1 MAKWLLKER
10 RKKTE
15 KFIVIRNKEN
25 GHFLQEYENNNRA
38 LAYSSKWTD
47 DLRDAA
53 NNSVESIE
61 KQGDRMYKVAEAFEG
76 ELLEVTATYELKT
89 LDGKEPKDL
98 TEEIKEAKR
107 KHFENFLRG
116 LLSDNDEED

>member
-1 MAKWLLKER
+1 M
-10 RKKTE
+10 KKTE

-89 LDGKEPKDL
+89 LDGEEPKDL
-98 TEEIKEAKR
+98 TEEIEEAKR
-107 KHFENFLRG
+107 QHFENFLRE
-116 LLSDNDEED
+116 LLSDNDEEE

>member
-1 MAKWLLKER
+1 M
-10 RKKTE
+10 KKTE

-47 DLRDAA
+47 NLGDAA

-98 TEEIKEAKR
+98 TDEIEEAKR

-116 LLSDNDEED
+116 LLADDEED

>member
-1 MAKWLLKER
+1 M
-10 RKKTE
+10 KKTE

-38 LAYSSKWTD
+38 FAYSSKWTD

-76 ELLEVTATYELKT
+76 ELIEVTATYELKT
-89 LDGKEPKDL
+89 LDGEEPKDL
-98 TEEIKEAKR
+98 TEEIEDAKR

-116 LLSDNDEED
+116 LLESNFSEDDEDDEED

>member
-1 MAKWLLKER
+1 M
-10 RKKTE
+10 KKTE
-15 KFIVIRNKEN
+15 KFIVIRSKEN
-25 GHFLQEYENNNRA
+25 GYFLQEYESNNRA
-38 LAYSSKWTD
+38 LAYSANWTN

-89 LDGKEPKDL
+89 LDGKEPEDL
-98 TEEIKEAKR
+98 TEKIGKAKR
-107 KHFENFLRG
+107 KSLENLFRG
-116 LLSDNDEED
+116 LLENSLDEDDEDDEED

>member
-1 MAKWLLKER
+1 M
-10 RKKTE
+10 KKTE
-15 KFIVIRNKEN
+15 KFIIIRNKET
-25 GHFLQEYENNNRA
+25 GLFLQEYKNNNRA
-38 LAYSSKWTD
+38 LAYNSQWTD

-76 ELLEVTATYELKT
+76 ELIEVTATYELKT
-89 LDGKEPKDL
+89 LDGKEPEDL
-98 TEEIKEAKR
+98 TEKIEEAKR

-116 LLSDNDEED
+116 FLSDNEEED

>member
-1 MAKWLLKER
+1 M
-10 RKKTE
+10 KKTE
-15 KFIVIRNKEN
+15 KFIVIRSKEN
-25 GHFLQEYENNNRA
+25 GYFLQEYGSNNRA
-38 LAYSSKWTD
+38 LAYSANWTD

-89 LDGKEPKDL
+89 LDGEEPKDL
-98 TEEIKEAKR
+98 TDEIESAKR

-116 LLSDNDEED
+116 LLGDNDEEEE

>member
-1 MAKWLLKER
+1 M
-10 RKKTE
+10 KKTE
-15 KFIVIRNKEN
+15 KFIVLRNKET
-25 GHFLQEYENNNRA
+25 GLFLQEYENNKRA
-38 LAYSSKWTD
+38 LAYSSNWTN
-47 DLRDAA
+47 DLQDAA

-76 ELLEVTATYELKT
+76 ELIEVTATYELKT

-98 TEEIKEAKR
+98 TEEIEKAKR

-116 LLSDNDEED
+116 LLSNDEED

>member
-1 MAKWLLKER
+1 M
-10 RKKTE
+10 KKTE

-61 KQGDRMYKVAEAFEG
+61 KQGDRMYKVAEAFGG
-76 ELLEVTATYELKT
+76 ELIEVTATYELKT
-89 LDGKEPKDL
+89 LDGEEPKDL
-98 TEEIKEAKR
+98 MKEIEEAKR
-107 KHFENFLRG
+107 KHLVNLLNG
-116 LLSDNDEED
+116 LFSDDDEED

>member
-1 MAKWLLKER
+1 M
-10 RKKTE
+10 KKTE
-15 KFIVIRNKEN
+15 KFIVIRNKET
-25 GHFLQEYENNNRA
+25 GYFLQEYESDNRA
-38 LAYSSKWTD
+38 LAYSANWTD

-89 LDGKEPKDL
+89 LDGEEPEEL
-98 TEEIKEAKR
+98 TEKIEKAKR
-107 KHFENFLRG
+107 KALENLLRG
-116 LLSDNDEED
+116 LLESNFDEDDEDEEED

>member
-1 MAKWLLKER
+1 M
-10 RKKTE
+10 KKTE

-53 NNSVESIE
+53 NNSVEFIE

-107 KHFENFLRG
+107 KHFENFLCG

>member
-1 MAKWLLKER
+1 M
-10 RKKTE
+10 KKTE
-15 KFIVIRNKEN
+15 KFIVIRSKEN
-25 GHFLQEYENNNRA
+25 GYFLQEYERNNRA
-38 LAYSSKWTD
+38 LAYSANWTD

-89 LDGKEPKDL
+89 LDGEEPKDL
-98 TEEIKEAKR
+98 TKEIEEAKR
-107 KHFENFLRG
+107 KHFENFLRS

>member
-1 MAKWLLKER
+1 M
-10 RKKTE
+10 KKTE
-15 KFIVIRNKEN
+15 KFIVIRSKEN
-25 GHFLQEYENNNRA
+25 GYFLQEYENNNRA

-53 NNSVESIE
+53 NNSVEFIE

-98 TEEIKEAKR
+98 TDEIEEAKR

-116 LLSDNDEED
+116 LLADNDEED

>member
-1 MAKWLLKER
+1 M
-10 RKKTE
+10 KKTE
-15 KFIVIRNKEN
+15 KFIVIRSKEN
-25 GHFLQEYENNNRA
+25 GYFLQKYENNNRA

-89 LDGKEPKDL
+89 LDGEEPKDL
-98 TEEIKEAKR
+98 TEEIEKAKR

-116 LLSDNDEED
+116 LLNDNDKED

>member
-1 MAKWLLKER
+1 M
-10 RKKTE
+10 KKTE
-15 KFIVIRNKEN
+15 KFIVLRNKET
-25 GHFLQEYENNNRA
+25 GLFLQEYENNKRA
-38 LAYSSKWTD
+38 LAYSSNWTD

-89 LDGKEPKDL
+89 LDGKEPEDL
-98 TEEIKEAKR
+98 TEKIEKAKR
-107 KHFENFLRG
+107 KGLENFLRG
-116 LLSDNDEED
+116 LLEGNEEEED

>member
-1 MAKWLLKER
+1 M
-10 RKKTE
+10 KKTE
-15 KFIVIRNKEN
+15 KFIVLRDKEN
-25 GHFLQEYENNNRA
+25 GLFLQEYENNNRA

-53 NNSVESIE
+53 NNSVRSIK
-61 KQGDRMYKVAEAFEG
+61 KQGDRMYKVAEAFKG

-98 TEEIKEAKR
+98 TEEIEKAKR
-107 KHFENFLRG
+107 QHFENFLRG

>member
-1 MAKWLLKER
+1 M
-10 RKKTE
+10 KKTE

-25 GHFLQEYENNNRA
+25 GFFLQEYENNNRA
-38 LAYSSKWTD
+38 LAYSSQWTD

-53 NNSVESIE
+53 NNTLESIE

-89 LDGKEPKDL
+89 LDGNEPKDL
-98 TEEIKEAKR
+98 KKEIKAAKR

-116 LLSDNDEED
+116 ILVDGEDYDTYKEE

>member
-1 MAKWLLKER
+1 M
-10 RKKTE
+10 KKTE

-76 ELLEVTATYELKT
+76 ELIEVTATYELKT
-89 LDGKEPKDL
+89 LDGEEPKDL
-98 TEEIKEAKR
+98 TEEIEDAKR

-116 LLSDNDEED
+116 LLESNFSEDDEDDEED

>member
-1 MAKWLLKER
+1 M
-10 RKKTE
+10 KKTE
-15 KFIVIRNKEN
+15 KFIVIRSKEN
-25 GHFLQEYENNNRA
+25 GYFLQEYESNNRA
-38 LAYSSKWTD
+38 LAYSANWTD

-61 KQGDRMYKVAEAFEG
+61 KQGDRMYKVAEAFKG
-76 ELLEVTATYELKT
+76 ELIEVTATYELKT
-89 LDGKEPKDL
+89 LDSKEPEDL
-98 TEEIKEAKR
+98 TEKIEKAKR

>member
-1 MAKWLLKER
+1 M
-10 RKKTE
+10 KKTE

-25 GHFLQEYENNNRA
+25 GLFLQEYENNNRA
-38 LAYSSKWTD
+38 LAYSSQWTD
-47 DLRDAA
+47 DLQDAA

-76 ELLEVTATYELKT
+76 ELIEVTATYELKT
-89 LDGKEPKDL
+89 LDGEEPKDL
-98 TEEIKEAKR
+98 TEEIEDAKR

-116 LLSDNDEED
+116 LLESNFSEDDEDDEED

>member
-1 MAKWLLKER
+1 M
-10 RKKTE
+10 KKTE

-98 TEEIKEAKR
+98 TDEIEEAKR

-116 LLSDNDEED
+116 LLSDDDEED

>member
-1 MAKWLLKER
+1 M
-10 RKKTE
+10 KKTE
-15 KFIVIRNKEN
+15 KFIVIRNKET

-38 LAYSSKWTD
+38 LAYSSKWTA
-47 DLRDAA
+47 DLQDAA

-89 LDGKEPKDL
+89 LDGKEPEDL
-98 TEEIKEAKR
+98 TEKIKKAKR
-107 KHFENFLRG
+107 KGLENLLHG
-116 LLSDNDEED
+116 LLEVSDDEDDEED

>member
-1 MAKWLLKER
+1 M
-10 RKKTE
+10 KKTE

-98 TEEIKEAKR
+98 TDEIEEAKR
-107 KHFENFLRG
+107 KQFENLLRG
-116 LLSDNDEED
+116 LLGDNDEED

>member
-1 MAKWLLKER
+1 ME
-10 RKKTE
+10 KTE
-15 KFIVIRNKEN
+15 KFIVIRSKEN
-25 GHFLQEYENNNRA
+25 GYFLQEYENNNRA
-38 LAYSSKWTD
+38 LAYSANWTD

-89 LDGKEPKDL
+89 LDGKEPEDL
-98 TEEIKEAKR
+98 AEKIGNAKR
-107 KHFENFLRG
+107 KHYENLLRG
-116 LLSDNDEED
+116 LLGGNEED